1 MRRTI
6 WVNVVCI
13 PKLRNKSVWHDQ
25 IKYCPNNLKNMAI
38 NPSSSLL
45 LTFNTAPSR
54 TWFGCNIRQNL
65 IGKTSVEQL
74 NIIRWFVSTCCKIV
88 RGKLYNWTEWCR
100 WSMFLWVPGRYSR
113 RSPLFKLQRGC
124 RLTKGGS
131 VSNKGKMLD
140 SKVKPDSHVKSS
152 L

>member
-25 IKYCPNNLKNMAI
+25 IKYCPNNRRNRAI
-38 NPSSSLL
+38 NLSSSQWLA
-45 LTFNTAPSR
+45 FYIAPSR
-54 TWFGCNIRQNL
+54 IWFGCNICQNL

-74 NIIRWFVSTCCKIV
+74 NFICWFVYTCCKVV

-100 WSMFLWVPGRYSR
+100 WSLFLWVPGRYSR

-124 RLTKGGS
+124 KLRREVLLLIE
-131 VSNKGKMLD
+131 GKCWTQM
-140 SKVKPDSHVKSS
+140 SS
-152 L
+152 QTRM